1 MTAAPLLLDPDRLF
15 PADTNV
21 RGIARALY
29 STVGSLPII
38 SPHGHTDAGWF
49 AKNKP
54 FDNPAELL
62 ISPDHYVYRMLF
74 SQGIT
79 LEQLGINQHGVQRTS
94 SPEEVWQLFADHY
107 LSLIHI

>member
-15 PADTNV
+15 PADNNV

-29 STVGSLPII
+29 STVKSMPII

-62 ISPDHYVYRMLF
+62 ITPDHYVYRMLY
-74 SQGIT
+74 SQGIS
-79 LEQLGINQHGVQRTS
+79 LEQLGIGQHKEQPKV
-94 SPEEVWQLFADHY
+94 SPEAVWQIFADHY